1 MVSSRKQHN
10 VDNAVRHLISMGIE
24 EERVAGLTCHAASA
38 ADRRRLVKFTL
49 ERFGR
54 IDILF
59 HNAGINPAIG
69 HILKTT
75 ERQLDKLFEVNIK
88 AAFGMV
94 RDVAPLMIQQK

>member
-1 MVSSRKQHN
+1 
-10 VDNAVRHLISMGIE
+10 
-24 EERVAGLTCHAASA
+24 
-38 ADRRRLVKFTL
+38 L

-59 HNAGINPAIG
+59 HNAGINPAVG

-94 RDVAPLMIQQK
+94 RDVAPQMIKQGLVILTVVLGKCLFLKTFLRWPDFKVLSNYC